1 MVWNIFLKGENDKII
16 KLLKAFAWN
25 RYTLTR
31 SIVRFRV
38 LTRLTLFL
46 VYLKEMHL
54 LREKEKKKRSI
65 VYFKISVFHVSL
77 VIYSPRRKI

>member
-1 MVWNIFLKGENDKII
+1 MRNESQWFGTFFWNGNDKII

-54 LREKEKKKRSI
+54 LREKEKKKDLSYI
-65 VYFKISVFHVSL
+65 LKSLYFMYLS
-77 VIYSPRRKI
+77 